1 MATAHEDDVVIAF
14 RQAVEEELRR
24 VQDGAQQ
31 ENEIHFVPGAST
43 EENLQRL
50 AHAHARLQTEVA
62 LLRTVILKLVS
73 NPVDD
78 SAGS

>member
-1 MATAHEDDVVIAF
+1 MAIANEDDVVQAF

-24 VQDGAQQ
+24 VQDG
-31 ENEIHFVPGAST
+31 ESHDPHFVLGAPV

-50 AHAHARLQTEVA
+50 AVAHERLQSEVA

-73 NPVDD
+73 QPVD
-78 SAGS
+78 SENP

>member
-1 MATAHEDDVVIAF
+1 MAIAHEDDVVIAF

-24 VQDGAQQ
+24 VQDGGQ
-31 ENEIHFVPGAST
+31 ESEIHFVPGAPA
-43 EENLQRL
+43 EENLERL

-73 NPVDD
+73 NPVD
-78 SAGS
+78 GSSR